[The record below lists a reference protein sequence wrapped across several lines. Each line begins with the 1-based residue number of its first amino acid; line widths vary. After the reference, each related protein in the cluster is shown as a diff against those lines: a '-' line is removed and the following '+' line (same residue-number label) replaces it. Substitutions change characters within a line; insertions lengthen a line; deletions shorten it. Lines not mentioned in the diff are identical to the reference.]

1 MSDEDYRGL
10 SQAELVYRCGLLE
23 IQLSCAK
30 RQTEK
35 ITNYSI
41 LQFRRV
47 PDPAASEAT
56 TEDARAPPAP
66 APVAGGSGQPVQAP
80 ALPGPSVRRSAP
92 RSRDREP
99 GMERSAHTRTLA
111 YGDRATCTPIMYVSL
126 PSYGIDVLT
135 CHI

>member
-1 MSDEDYRGL
+1 MPDEDYRGL
-10 SQAELVYRCGLLE
+10 SQAELVFRCGILE
-23 IQLSCAK
+23 IQKRCAK
-30 RQTEK
+30 RETEE
-35 ITNYSI
+35 IINFSF
-41 LQFRRV
+41 LQYPRV

-56 TEDARAPPAP
+56 TEDARALPAP

-80 ALPGPSVRRSAP
+80 APPGSSVRRSAP

-99 GMERSAHTRTLA
+99 GIERSAHTRTRVYA
-111 YGDRATCTPIMYVSL
+111 GRATCTPIMYVSL